1 MGIARTPLETAVFES
16 GLTRKDIAEATG
28 LNRTLVSQ
36 IVCGRVVPTAYEK
49 RVIAEA
55 LGKRV
60 STLFPSTEAVAS

>member
-1 MGIARTPLETAVFES
+1 MGIARTPLEVAVFES
-16 GLTRKDIAEATG
+16 GLTRVDIAKATG

-49 RVIAEA
+49 KVIAEA

-60 STLFPSTEAVAS
+60 QTLFPVREEMTA